1 MDRESRLRAHART
14 VAMNVRKGEECAW
27 MALLVHLTQ
36 EKNAKSIVCTGI
48 KKGRVGVFCLRK

>member
-1 MDRESRLRAHART
+1 
-14 VAMNVRKGEECAW
+14 MNVRKGEECAW